1 MRPTQEGDAPT
12 RSNGNAKRRSWIPLI
27 ALSLAM
33 FSVVLDSTMMNVAV
47 GAIARD
53 LNTQVTGVQAAISL
67 YSLVMASLMLAG
79 GKLGAIRGAASVFV
93 VGCGVFGIGSLVAAF
108 SPNLGILML
117 GWSIIEG
124 IGAAAI
130 LPMAMVLIFASY
142 EGTQRAIAFGVFG
155 GVQATGAAVGPI
167 LGGFLTSFL
176 TWRVGFGMHVVIM
189 ASAVVL
195 GLRIAETKR
204 DEDAKL
210 DLVGT
215 ALSAVGLALVVLG
228 VLLAG
233 RYGFLEARRALV
245 LGGTEIDLG
254 GLSPTPIL
262 IALGIG
268 VLVGFVHWQRYLQ
281 RADRDPLLR
290 IDILRNGGFMAGA
303 STDALRQLALAG
315 LLFIVPVYAQSTLGF
330 TAIQSG
336 LAILPFS
343 VAVFLLSMT
352 TSGLASRIAPKWLIL
367 AGLGLFW
374 IGIVVLRQAI
384 STTMEVIDFML
395 PMIIMGVGIGLFVAQ
410 IVNFTISQVGAGQEN
425 EGSGTHNTFREL
437 GSALGTAIIGA
448 VLLTSLYSGLTD
460 VLLRAEQ
467 IEVSP
472 QEREQLAVELED
484 LAAAIAPEDGDRWL
498 DSLSPGEQAQLAET
512 VDPAQVDSMRTAL
525 TWTASFV
532 LMGVLV
538 GTFLPGRKKQ
548 DAAVS
553 GKPKAVLK

>member
-1 MRPTQEGDAPT
+1 MGPATGSYRVTPGADEAEQ
-12 RSNGNAKRRSWIPLI
+12 RSWIPLV

-53 LNTQVTGVQAAISL
+53 LSTQVTGVQAAISL

-79 GKLGAIRGAASVFV
+79 GKLGAIQGAARVFV
-93 VGCGVFGIGSLVAAF
+93 VGCAVFGIGSLVAAF

-142 EGTQRAIAFGVFG
+142 QGRQRAIAFGVFG

-189 ASAVVL
+189 ATAVVL

-204 DEDAKL
+204 DENAKL
-210 DLVGT
+210 DLIGT
-215 ALSAVGLALVVLG
+215 ALSAIGLALVVLG

-254 GLSPTPIL
+254 GASPTPIL

-268 VLVGFVHWQRYLQ
+268 VLVGFVHWQRFLQ
-281 RADRDPLLR
+281 RTDRDPLLR
-290 IDILRNGGFMAGA
+290 VDILRNGGFMAGA
-303 STDALRQLALAG
+303 GTDALRQLALAG

-343 VAVFLLSMT
+343 AAVFILSMT

-367 AGLGLFW
+367 GGLALFW
-374 IGIVVLRQAI
+374 LGIVVLRQII
-384 STTMEVIDFML
+384 STSMGVVDFVL

-410 IVNFTISQVGAGQEN
+410 IVNFTISQVSTDQQN
-425 EGSGTHNTFREL
+425 EGSGSHNTFREL
-437 GSALGTAIIGA
+437 GSALGTAVIGA
-448 VLLTSLYSGLTD
+448 VLLTSFYSGLTD
-460 VLLRAEQ
+460 ALLRGEQ
-467 IEVSP
+467 IEVTP
-472 QEREQLAVELED
+472 QEREQLAVQLED
-484 LAAAIAPEDGDRWL
+484 LVGAIAPEDGDRWL
-498 DSLSPGEQAQLAET
+498 DSLSPDEQTQLVRI
-512 VDPAQVDSMRTAL
+512 VDPPQIDSMRTAL
-525 TWTASFV
+525 SWTASFV
-532 LMGVLV
+532 LVGVLV

-548 DAAVS
+548 DVEVS
-553 GKPKAVLK
+553 GIPKAALK